1 MRILSISGLASTLM
15 LGGLLGLSGPL
26 AASDPYLDL
35 APCELHAAGGRLTF
49 EARCG
54 QFTVPENPAEPE
66 GRQIELAYAVVPARG
81 RQRQADPLFFLAG
94 GPGQSAREAAP
105 IMRLALREIN
115 RSRDLIFLDQRGTG
129 GSNKLDCDFGDTTD
143 WMQHDFDQINR
154 QLQRCAQDWEADVRF
169 YTTTHA
175 ADDIEALRQRYGFE
189 QINLLG
195 GSYGTRLAQ
204 VYLRRYPDR
213 VRRVVLDGVVP
224 MRLALGE
231 EHGPVLD
238 QALYRLFE
246 ECNSD
251 AACRDAFPSLVPAF
265 DSLVRHYQTVEQN
278 LTLTHPRTGQGMDLL
293 FNRDTLASGLRFLAY
308 SPQSQMMIP
317 YLVHEAATTGDPSR
331 LATQAVIVTEEMDEM
346 IAIGLNFAVGCSE
359 DWPVWDRSRDHSYTL
374 LGNAMRD
381 FYEAVCDWW
390 PAGEVAENFHQPF
403 DAPAPVLLLSGEF
416 DPVTP
421 PDYGEEAA
429 EAFSQSRHLV
439 GRGLAHIISTHPC
452 FSGIVADFISGTEL
466 DALDTACMDRL
477 SPEPF
482 FINLLGPTP

>member
-1 MRILSISGLASTLM
+1 MRIHSFSGLASAVAGLA
-15 LGGLLGLSGPL
+15 LLGAAAELS
-26 AASDPYLDL
+26 ARDPYVEL
-35 APCELHAAGGRLTF
+35 APCELHAAGGRITL

-54 QFTVPENPAEPE
+54 QFLVPENPAEPE

-81 RQRQADPLFFLAG
+81 RQRQDDPLFFLAG

-105 IMRLALREIN
+105 ILRLALREIN

-129 GSNKLDCDFGDTTD
+129 GSNKLDCDFGDTVD
-143 WMQHDFDQINR
+143 WMQHDFDQITQHLR
-154 QLQRCAQDWEADVRF
+154 GCFEQWDADVRF

-175 ADDIEALRQRYGFE
+175 ADDIEALRQRYGFD

-204 VYLRRYPDR
+204 VYMRRFPER

-231 EHGPVLD
+231 EHGPMLD
-238 QALYRLFE
+238 QALYRLFDS
-246 ECNSD
+246 CHD
-251 AACRDAFPSLVPAF
+251 DPACRDAFPALRNAF

-278 LTLTHPRTGQGMDLL
+278 LVITHPRTGKGMDLL

-317 YLVHEAATTGDPSR
+317 YLIHEAATTGDPSR
-331 LATQAVIVTEEMDEM
+331 LATQAVIVTEEMDDM

-359 DWPVWDRSRDHSYTL
+359 DWPVWDRSRDHSHTL

-381 FYEAVCDWW
+381 FYEGVCDWW

-403 DAPAPVLLLSGEF
+403 DSPAPVLLLSGEF

-439 GRGLAHIISTHPC
+439 GRGLAHIVSTHPC
-452 FSGIVADFISGTEL
+452 FSRIVADFIGGTEL
-466 DALDTACMDRL
+466 DALDTACLDRL
-477 SPEPF
+477 APEPF

>member
-1 MRILSISGLASTLM
+1 VRIFSLSSLAAALIV
-15 LGGLLGLSGPL
+15 GGLLALPDQLS
-26 AASDPYLDL
+26 ADDPFLEL
-35 APCELHAAGGRLTF
+35 PPCELQAAGGRITL

-54 QFTVPENPAEPE
+54 EFEVPENPAEPE
-66 GRQIELAYAVVPARG
+66 GRQITLSYAVVPARG

-105 IMRLALREIN
+105 IMRLALRDIN

-129 GSNKLDCDFGDTTD
+129 GSNKLDCDFGDTID
-143 WMQHDFDQINR
+143 WMQHDFDEIDR
-154 QLQRCAQDWEADVRF
+154 QLQRCHEGWEADVRY

-175 ADDIEALRQRYGFE
+175 ADDMDALRQRYGFD

-204 VYLRRYPDR
+204 VYLRRYPEQ

-224 MRLALGE
+224 MRLSLGE
-231 EHGPVLD
+231 EHGLMLD
-238 QALYRLFE
+238 QALYRLFDT
-246 ECNSD
+246 CND
-251 AACRDAFPSLVPAF
+251 QPACRDAFPSLEPAF

-278 LTLTHPRTGQGMDLL
+278 LTITHPRTGQGMDLL

-331 LATQAVIVTEEMDEM
+331 LASQAVIVTEEMDDM

-359 DWPVWDRSRDHSYTL
+359 DWPSWDRSPDQGHTL
-374 LGNAMRD
+374 LGNAMLE
-381 FYEAVCDWW
+381 FYDRVCSWW
-390 PAGEVAENFHQPF
+390 PAGEVDEGFLEAF
-403 DAPAPVLLLSGEF
+403 DSESPVLLLSGEF

-421 PDYGEEAA
+421 PDYGDEVA
-429 EAFSQSRHLV
+429 EAFSDSRHLV
-439 GRGLAHIISTHPC
+439 GRGLAHIVSTHPC
-452 FSGIVADFISGTEL
+452 FSRIVSEFISGTEL
-466 DALDTACMDRL
+466 DALDTACMDQL